1 MQGNKVLCL
10 FSTMMTSCLNV
21 DQCRIFSLSLF
32 LSQFVPTG
40 KNMACVKVLR
50 DMEAGDEVTC
60 YYGNHFFG
68 DNNINCECETC
79 ERSEKHYYL
88 LHAFFLC
95 GTPLIPTQMGR
106 KKVSILERC
115 PYFRG

>member
-1 MQGNKVLCL
+1 MYLQF
-10 FSTMMTSCLNV
+10 FSFFLLNTHNL
-21 DQCRIFSLSLF
+21 SLSLSLN
-32 LSQFVPTG
+32 LSLSLSLSLVQFVPTG

-79 ERSEKHYYL
+79 ER
-88 LHAFFLC
+88 
-95 GTPLIPTQMGR
+95 
-106 KKVSILERC
+106 
-115 PYFRG
+115 